1 MAEGRRAAGPAP
13 GRWAAA
19 LAAALIALFCAT
31 LGAATPAMAAADGT
45 ATAQPSQPGAPS
57 ASGVLRISSVEFC
70 ADSAAAFEAG
80 ACRWQ
85 TVRLPHR
92 WQPSG
97 DGPAWALYRV
107 IVPNPGQTVLGVLTD
122 RLSLHGHVRVGGA
135 VQAPSGGGGHDLAHL
150 RYWPQLYLVPVGL
163 AAPGAPL
170 TVEIAVRGH
179 SLAKNGLGSLVLAPP
194 ALAQARHESEL
205 RGDVLLLIALAAT
218 TAMAGL
224 LGLAAGDLHSPAG
237 RLLRV
242 TAWIALLAAARMGA
256 NFVTAPPLP
265 VAAWT
270 ALNVLLLA
278 AIALG
283 TCLVMALALWP
294 ARPGLWRWGAGALGV
309 LAAGLALAPVPWFF
323 AWAEVFFAAVS
334 LVALLLLGRLVLRT
348 VRTRDALGASIAL
361 PVLAILV
368 LGVHDLVVHLGGRS
382 MSDHY
387 LQKWSVPGLLIL
399 TIVLLGRRVAAQRA
413 VEAALSRET
422 ERRDEL
428 LRDLHDG
435 IGSRLVALSFH
446 ARRGGDAAGLG
457 AEIDAL
463 LRELQLI
470 QGAVRAGPTTLQA
483 LLADLRHQYARIGG
497 GSLPLRWHEADVG
510 APVPLS
516 AQQAVATVR
525 IFEEAVANA
534 LKHAQP
540 RAITVEVTRAA
551 APYAAA
557 LALSDDGDGGFEPE
571 RGRGLHNMRVRA
583 ERAGLGLR
591 LEQPGTTAGTKTVR
605 LLFPA
610 PQSWHHRSFST
621 TNLRIP

>member
-1 MAEGRRAAGPAP
+1 
-13 GRWAAA
+13 
-19 LAAALIALFCAT
+19 
-31 LGAATPAMAAADGT
+31 
-45 ATAQPSQPGAPS
+45 
-57 ASGVLRISSVEFC
+57 V
-70 ADSAAAFEAG
+70 
-80 ACRWQ
+80 
-85 TVRLPHR
+85 
-92 WQPSG
+92 G
-97 DGPAWALYRV
+97 D
-107 IVPNPGQTVLGVLTD
+107 
-122 RLSLHGHVRVGGA
+122 A
-135 VQAPSGGGGHDLAHL
+135 VQKPSGGGGHELAHL
-150 RYWPQLYLVPVGL
+150 RYWPQLYLVPIGR
-163 AAPGAPL
+163 AAPGTSV

-179 SLAKNGLGSLVLAPP
+179 ASAKNGLGSLTMAPP
-194 ALAQARHESEL
+194 ALAQTLHEREL
-205 RGDVLLLIALAAT
+205 RSEVLALLTLAAA

-224 LGLAAGDLHSPAG
+224 LGLAAGDLGSPAG

-242 TAWIALLAAARMGA
+242 TAWIALLAGARMGA

-334 LVALLLLGRLVLRT
+334 LATLLLLCRLVVRT

-361 PVLAILV
+361 PVLGILV

-422 ERRDEL
+422 ERRDDL

-497 GSLPLRWHEADVG
+497 GSLPLRWTEPDIG

-534 LKHAQP
+534 LKHARA
-540 RAITVEVTRAA
+540 RAITVEVAHA
-551 APYAAA
+551 DAPYAAA

-591 LEQPGTTAGTKTVR
+591 LEQPGTTPGTKTVR

-610 PQSWHHRSFST
+610 PQSWHHRAFST
-621 TNLRIP
+621 TTPPSP

>member
-1 MAEGRRAAGPAP
+1 MAEARCPGSRALRG
-13 GRWAAA
+13 W
-19 LAAALIALFCAT
+19 AAALIAALTALSVAT
-31 LGAATPAMAAADGT
+31 LIAATPAVAAADGT
-45 ATAQPSQPGAPS
+45 ATAQPSQHGAPS

-70 ADSAAAFEAG
+70 ADSAAAFETSG
-80 ACRWQ
+80 CRWQ
-85 TVRLPHR
+85 TVSLPHR
-92 WQPSG
+92 WQPAG
-97 DGPAWALYRV
+97 KGPGWALYRV
-107 IVPNPGQTVLGVLTD
+107 TVPDPGQPVLGVLTD
-122 RLSLHGHVRVGGA
+122 RLSLHGLVRVGDA
-135 VQAPSGGGGHDLAHL
+135 VQKPSGGGGHELAHL
-150 RYWPQLYLVPVGL
+150 RYWPQLYLVPIGR
-163 AAPGAPL
+163 AAPGTSV

-179 SLAKNGLGSLVLAPP
+179 ASAKNGLGSLTMAPP
-194 ALAQARHESEL
+194 ALAQALHEREL
-205 RGDVLLLIALAAT
+205 RSEVLALLTLAAA

-224 LGLAAGDLHSPAG
+224 LGLAAGDLGSPAG

-334 LVALLLLGRLVLRT
+334 LAALLLLGRLVLCT

-361 PVLAILV
+361 PVLGILV

-497 GSLPLRWHEADVG
+497 GSLPLRWIEPDIG

-534 LKHAQP
+534 LKHARP
-540 RAITVEVTRAA
+540 RTITVEETRAA

-591 LEQPGTTAGTKTVR
+591 LEQPGATAGTKTVR

-610 PQSWHHRSFST
+610 PQSWHHRAFST
-621 TNLRIP
+621 TGPQTP

>member
-1 MAEGRRAAGPAP
+1 MAEACRPAASGLRERAAACI
-13 GRWAAA
+13 
-19 LAAALIALFCAT
+19 AALIAAAIAMLVAVQSF
-31 LGAATPAMAAADGT
+31 AATAGGPAGLLT
-45 ATAQPSQPGAPS
+45 VST
-57 ASGVLRISSVEFC
+57 VEFC

-85 TVRLPHR
+85 IVRLPHR
-92 WQPSG
+92 WQPAG

-107 IVPNPGQTVLGVLTD
+107 TVPDPGLTVLGVLTD
-122 RLSLHGHVRVGGA
+122 RLSLHGLVRAGDA
-135 VQAPSGGGGHDLAHL
+135 VQKPSGGGGHDLAHL
-150 RYWPQLYLVPVGL
+150 RYWPQLYLVPIGQP
-163 AAPGAPL
+163 APGAPV

-179 SLAKNGLGSLVLAPP
+179 PRAKNGLGSLALAPP
-194 ALAQARHESEL
+194 ALAQARHEREL
-205 RGDVLLLIALAAT
+205 RSDVLLLMTLAAT

-224 LGLAAGDLHSPAG
+224 LGLAAGDLRSLAIARSSLPA

-242 TAWIALLAAARMGA
+242 TAWIALFAAARMGA
-256 NFVTAPPLP
+256 NFVSAPPLSP
-265 VAAWT
+265 AAWT
-270 ALNVLLLA
+270 AFNLLLLA

-283 TCLVMALALWP
+283 TCLAMAMVLWP
-294 ARPGLWRWGAGALGV
+294 VRTGLWRWGAGALGV
-309 LAAGLALAPVPWFF
+309 LAAGLVVTPGSWFF
-323 AWAEVFFAAVS
+323 AWAETFFVA
-334 LVALLLLGRLVLRT
+334 VALTGVLLFARLALRV
-348 VRTRDALGASIAL
+348 VRSRDALGASIAL
-361 PVLAILV
+361 PVLGILV

-382 MSDHY
+382 MSDNY

-446 ARRGGDAAGLG
+446 ARRGGDAAQLG

-497 GSLPLRWHEADVG
+497 GSLPLRWTEPDVG

-557 LALSDDGDGGFEPE
+557 LALSDDGDGSFEPK
-571 RGRGLHNMRVRA
+571 RGRGLHNIRVRA

-591 LEQPGTTAGTKTVR
+591 LEQPGASPGTKTVR

-610 PQSWHHRSFST
+610 PQSWHHRAFST
-621 TNLRIP
+621 TTPQTP